1 MAAVFKLREEEAM
14 NYRASTIAT
23 STMAVLQMIS
33 AAPVPSQDDLFCAP
47 HGSTRT
53 PPPSSPA
60 DPCLLTVAFPSLP
73 GPCVDRVA
81 VLLARCIVRVSD
93 DKFKTHM
100 TRLEA
105 ASLAKAKTPLTLSPA
120 SLRCVSVSQRWV
132 SGGLRAGAFHRRAEQ
147 VEFTVRTRG
156 AVLAKMKRMWYDREG
171 GYDALSEALRR
182 LLREEVYL
190 ERFPIAA
197 SLLSDAYTG
206 ASVLHRVD
214 GHSRALHKRWQSWS
228 FRTAVFASSVVILL
242 LGFFEGALQ
251 RAFGGG
257 RRRGRRRGG
266 GEGWR
271 ETETERQRETETEA
285 ETETDAKCY

>member
-47 HGSTRT
+47 HGSTHT
-53 PPPSSPA
+53 PPSSSHA

-93 DKFKTHM
+93 DEFKTHM

-105 ASLAKAKTPLTLSPA
+105 ASLAKAKTPLTPLSPA

-132 SGGLRAGAFHRRAEQ
+132 GGGLRAGAFHRRAEQ

-206 ASVLHRVD
+206 ACVLHRLD

-242 LGFFEGALQ
+242 LGFFEGAFQ
-251 RAFGGG
+251 GV
-257 RRRGRRRGG
+257 RRREEEEEE
-266 GEGWR
+266 GEEG
-271 ETETERQRETETEA
+271 
-285 ETETDAKCY
+285 